1 MADGG
6 GNVVAI
12 FGSLMFVAVV
22 AVVVSNRANTSKIV
36 QALGS
41 ATGGVIGAAVAP
53 LGSGQQG
60 GGGSPVTG
68 G

>member
-6 GNVVAI
+6 SNVVTV

-22 AVVVSNRANTSKIV
+22 AVIVSNRANTSKIV
-36 QALGS
+36 QSIGT

-53 LGSGQQG
+53 LSAGSN
-60 GGGSPVTG
+60 SS
-68 G
+68 

>member
-1 MADGG
+1 MAE
-6 GNVVAI
+6 GNSAVAI

-41 ATGGVIGAAVAP
+41 ATGGVIGAAVSP
-53 LGSGQQG
+53 LSAGSSGA
-60 GGGSPVTG
+60 GGSPATG
-68 G
+68 A